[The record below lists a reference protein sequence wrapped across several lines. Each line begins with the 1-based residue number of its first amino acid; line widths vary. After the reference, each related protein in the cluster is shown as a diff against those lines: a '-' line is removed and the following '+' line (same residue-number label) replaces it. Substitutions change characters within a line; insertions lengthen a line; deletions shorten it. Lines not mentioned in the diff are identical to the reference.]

1 MIFLTIL
8 ILAGALAVGLALK
21 RVLGTSDS
29 SDNSSN
35 KLDVTV
41 SPLLALTTLLL
52 AFVLVQVFSSYNRAK
67 LSAGDEAGRV
77 VGEFRLFRLMKDD
90 NAFAGQAAL
99 LCYTRAVIE
108 LEWPRMAVSSMEI
121 VPEVTHW
128 GDELARVMTE
138 MTKTPPAPP
147 YTQILMTDLGR
158 GDARRRRVS
167 ETQPAVPLPVTWLML
182 GLSALS
188 IISIGAT
195 TLSTG
200 ARWMQRIALT
210 MLCVVFGIIQMAI
223 LEIDSKYDGW
233 IRIEPADLRMVEKLM
248 EHQYSTRYPQRSLPC
263 DSRGYAL

>member
-8 ILAGALAVGLALK
+8 TLIGALAVGLAFK

-29 SDNSSN
+29 NDDSSN
-35 KLDVTV
+35 KLDVAV

-67 LSAGDEAGRV
+67 LSAGDEAGKV
-77 VGEFRLFRLMKDD
+77 MGEFRLFGLMKDD

-99 LCYTRAVIE
+99 LCYTRAVIG

-121 VPEVTHW
+121 VPEVTQW
-128 GDELARVMTE
+128 GEELARVMGE
-138 MTKTPPAPP
+138 MTRIPTAPP
-147 YTQILMTDLGR
+147 YSLILRIDNDR

-200 ARWMQRIALT
+200 ARWLQRIALT
-210 MLCVVFGIIQMAI
+210 LLCAVFGIIQMTI
-223 LEIDSKYDGW
+223 LDIDSKYDGW
-233 IRIEPADLRMVEKLM
+233 IRIGPANLRMM
-248 EHQYSTRYPQRSLPC
+248 EQVMEQQYSRRYPQRPLPC
-263 DSRGYAL
+263 DSQGYRL